1 MVRTSKTDKQSAAPA
16 PVPAPVEQPVV
27 AEKAQKQR
35 VKKVKAVAA
44 AAAAPEPVVEN
55 VQAAVELT
63 VDETSAVAKL
73 AEFEAKIQ
81 QAAGFLSSMKA
92 DFKTLVKTVGRELK
106 NSQKASAKKK
116 KISGNRPPSG
126 FTKPAPIS
134 DELAKFLGKATGTE
148 MARTDVSKELNAYI
162 CAKDLKDKKNGR
174 FIHPDASLSKLLNL
188 QSTDV
193 LSYFNLQ
200 KYIKHH
206 FLKAAPVASV

>member
-35 VKKVKAVAA
+35 VKKVKAV

-116 KISGNRPPSG
+116 KTSGNRPPSG

-162 CAKDLKDKKNGR
+162 CAKDLKDKTNGR